1 LGETTAVIRSEGRTH
16 PIETRYLGRPPER
29 GGIAEATATAVGRA
43 LTENTGSLLAFLP
56 GQGEIRRAGDR
67 LRESV
72 RDATIDIIELHGGLE
87 AKTQREAIRPPLPG
101 RRKVLLATAIAQTS
115 ITIDGVRIVVDCGLE
130 RLPRYDA
137 GAGVTRLET
146 VRVSRATADQRRGR
160 AGRTAPGVCYRL
172 WSEPETQGLL
182 AFTAPEI
189 VAADLTS
196 LVLDCAAWG
205 VTDPTRLAWLDPPPK
220 GALAA
225 ARDEL
230 VSLGAIEP
238 DGQLTETGRKLRDL
252 PLAPRLAR
260 MVLAA
265 AGHGFAEQAARIAVV
280 LSERGAGGLSLDLDE
295 RLQAFARERGPRAE
309 SLRRMAANWA
319 AMAKRTRSTPPADQ
333 SARASTAALLA
344 LAFPDRIAKARG
356 PRGTFLLAN
365 GRAATADP
373 ASPLADAP
381 FLVVAE
387 MSGIA
392 ASARILLAARLDERE
407 IDEIAGDRIKTRMET
422 TFDAVSGALRARS
435 EKRLGAIVLASE
447 PRPVP
452 ADEQSAIALAEG
464 IARLGIDRLPWS
476 RGQRQLRDRV
486 AFVRNASPEDAR
498 EEWPDLSDGA
508 LSHTAPTWLAP
519 FILGETA
526 LSGISA
532 DQLGNALDGLLPWP
546 LKQRLEADAP
556 THFTAPT
563 GNRFAIDYES
573 DGAPLIACRVQEL
586 YGLKTHPVI
595 GGGRLPLTLHL
606 LSPAGRP
613 VQITRDLPGFW
624 AGSWRDVKIEMKGR
638 YPRHVWPDDPA
649 TAAPT
654 ARAKPRGT

>member
-1 LGETTAVIRSEGRTH
+1 
-16 PIETRYLGRPPER
+16 
-29 GGIAEATATAVGRA
+29 
-43 LTENTGSLLAFLP
+43 
-56 GQGEIRRAGDR
+56 
-67 LRESV
+67 
-72 RDATIDIIELHGGLE
+72 
-87 AKTQREAIRPPLPG
+87 
-101 RRKVLLATAIAQTS
+101 
-115 ITIDGVRIVVDCGLE
+115 
-130 RLPRYDA
+130 
-137 GAGVTRLET
+137 
-146 VRVSRATADQRRGR
+146 
-160 AGRTAPGVCYRL
+160 
-172 WSEPETQGLL
+172 
-182 AFTAPEI
+182 
-189 VAADLTS
+189 
-196 LVLDCAAWG
+196 
-205 VTDPTRLAWLDPPPK
+205 
-220 GALAA
+220 
-225 ARDEL
+225 
-230 VSLGAIEP
+230 
-238 DGQLTETGRKLRDL
+238 
-252 PLAPRLAR
+252 
-260 MVLAA
+260 
-265 AGHGFAEQAARIAVV
+265 
-280 LSERGAGGLSLDLDE
+280 
-295 RLQAFARERGPRAE
+295 
-309 SLRRMAANWA
+309 
-319 AMAKRTRSTPPADQ
+319 
-333 SARASTAALLA
+333 
-344 LAFPDRIAKARG
+344 
-356 PRGTFLLAN
+356 
-365 GRAATADP
+365 
-373 ASPLADAP
+373 
-381 FLVVAE
+381 

-649 TAAPT
+649 MAAPT